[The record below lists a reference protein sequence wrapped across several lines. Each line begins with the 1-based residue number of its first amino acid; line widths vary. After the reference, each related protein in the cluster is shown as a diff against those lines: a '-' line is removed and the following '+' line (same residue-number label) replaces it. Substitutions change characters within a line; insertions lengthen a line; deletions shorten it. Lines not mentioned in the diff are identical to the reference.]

1 MKKSII
7 KLVPFV
13 DYEKS
18 GLNICSN
25 GKRFA
30 KVWKNHTENQWYLE
44 TTIVFP
50 KYLCSKDEKVV
61 MPIEF
66 TMTKLHLLNHVQ
78 TCRDKAMSKYKSQIK
93 FYHTDRLEKQLSRY
107 K

>member
-7 KLVPFV
+7 TLVPFV
-13 DYEKS
+13 DYDRS

-30 KVWKNHTENQWYLE
+30 EVWKNHTANQWFME
-44 TTIVFP
+44 TKVVFP
-50 KYLCSKDEKVV
+50 KYLCSGAEKVV
-61 MPIEF
+61 IPIEF
-66 TMTKLHLLNHVQ
+66 TMIKLHLLNHVQ
-78 TCRDKAMSKYKSQIK
+78 TCKDKAMSKYKSQIK

-107 K
+107 